1 MCSQF
6 YNSVQ
11 KELKK
16 KVRATECEHK
26 AGVTHGTSSII
37 DIQGNQYDFRISFTP
52 GKPAHCVMGFII
64 GITGERLR
72 QDEIMM
78 EQVCVSE

>member
-1 MCSQF
+1 MF
-6 YNSVQ
+6 TVQ
-11 KELKK
+11 QYCTK
-16 KVRATECEHK
+16 RAEEESKATVCKHK

-64 GITGERLR
+64 GRTGERLR